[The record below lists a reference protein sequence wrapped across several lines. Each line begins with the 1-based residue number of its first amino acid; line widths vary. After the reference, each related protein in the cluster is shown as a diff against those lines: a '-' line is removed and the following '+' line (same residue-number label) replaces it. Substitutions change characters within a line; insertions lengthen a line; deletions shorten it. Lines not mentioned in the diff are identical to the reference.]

1 MKRAFDVLLSSFGLL
16 LMAPV
21 SAIIAAAVK
30 FEDGGPVLFG
40 QERVGLGGGV
50 FIAWKFRSMIPD
62 AERATGPVQATA
74 HDPRVTHVG
83 SLLRATALDELPQLW
98 NILCGDMSF
107 VGPRPLRPGERDTT
121 GDGVLPLDTIP
132 GYIDRHKVRP
142 GLTGLAQVYAPRD
155 APRPEK
161 FRYDLEYVVRRT
173 LWLDCT
179 LIARSIVITMRGAWE
194 RHDPKRHQRWSDRSV

>member
-74 HDPRVTHVG
+74 HDPRVTRVG
-83 SLLRATALDELPQLW
+83 TLLRATALDELPQLW

-121 GDGVLPLDTIP
+121 GEGVLP
-132 GYIDRHKVRP
+132 
-142 GLTGLAQVYAPRD
+142 PRD

-179 LIARSIVITMRGAWE
+179 LIARSILITMRGAWE